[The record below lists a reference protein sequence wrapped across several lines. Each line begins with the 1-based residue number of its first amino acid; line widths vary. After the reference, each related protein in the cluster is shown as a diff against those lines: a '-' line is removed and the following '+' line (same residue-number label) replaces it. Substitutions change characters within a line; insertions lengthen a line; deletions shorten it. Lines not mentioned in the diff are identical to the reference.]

1 MKYTVSP
8 LTSKAFADNGSLYPS
23 GVPQPNNYL
32 PGDADLQSIVT
43 GGTFTTSGQAFVNL
57 YVLAYGFEQGT
68 SVVEYSQPPVYM
80 GYLINIAISIN
91 ERDPLMWFY
100 YFNVGLTYVTIG
112 VASAVFFF
120 FVIKKPVLGKLWGA
134 IIVGLVGSFLG
145 GLIDQ
150 IFSRVIQYL
159 SDFNSVNVFSALTTS
174 LLMIWLL
181 SKASY
186 PR

>member
-1 MKYTVSP
+1 
-8 LTSKAFADNGSLYPS
+8 
-23 GVPQPNNYL
+23 
-32 PGDADLQSIVT
+32 
-43 GGTFTTSGQAFVNL
+43 
-57 YVLAYGFEQGT
+57 
-68 SVVEYSQPPVYM
+68 
-80 GYLINIAISIN
+80 
-91 ERDPLMWFY
+91 MWFY

-120 FVIKKPVLGKLWGA
+120 FAIKKPVLGKLWGA

-150 IFSRVIQYL
+150 IFSKVIQYL